1 MTTMHSDNNG
11 QKSLQLLQAVDE
23 SVRRMGGRQYLTADE
38 YLEIVNYHYRR
49 IFESEQSSD
58 VAAV

>member
-1 MTTMHSDNNG
+1 MHSDNNG